1 MKICPYLGL
10 PHDPQTPALFP
21 SERNFCHRV
30 RPPQAILASHQQA
43 YCLVAE
49 HQSCPVF
56 GDPQIATRREF
67 IPAPSSLEKYRI
79 AAPVLIGLLFLA
91 VLLFFGWNFRA
102 FLSSPAPTVIP
113 EAPQAAAPLAPA
125 GTPEPQGPGEAVTE
139 ATPILSPRPS
149 PTLPPPTETASL
161 TPPASLETLIG
172 ENPALLIHR
181 VARGESLTSLADR
194 YGTTPEAIQAVNFVM
209 PLPLWL
215 DWLVVIP
222 VDLQDASGL
231 PRFEV
236 YQVGEADSTL
246 DALAEQQSVD
256 VSLVARYNQL
266 SPTDALTAG
275 SWLLLP
281 RP

>member
-30 RPPQAILASHQQA
+30 RPPQAILASHQQS

-56 GDPQIATRREF
+56 GDPQIATRQEF
-67 IPAPSSLEKYRI
+67 IQAPSSLEKYRV
-79 AAPVLIGLLFLA
+79 AAPVLIGLLLLA

-102 FLSSPAPTVIP
+102 FLSSPAPTVLP
-113 EAPQAAAPLAPA
+113 EAPQAVAPLTPV
-125 GTPEPQGPGEAVTE
+125 GTPEPQVPADAVVD
-139 ATPILSPRPS
+139 ATPTPSRTPS

-236 YQVGEADSTL
+236 YQVGEANMTL
-246 DALAEQQSVD
+246 SILAEQQSVD
-256 VSLVARYNQL
+256 ADLMARYNQL
-266 SPTDALTAG
+266 AVDAPLTSG
-275 SWLLLP
+275 GWILLP